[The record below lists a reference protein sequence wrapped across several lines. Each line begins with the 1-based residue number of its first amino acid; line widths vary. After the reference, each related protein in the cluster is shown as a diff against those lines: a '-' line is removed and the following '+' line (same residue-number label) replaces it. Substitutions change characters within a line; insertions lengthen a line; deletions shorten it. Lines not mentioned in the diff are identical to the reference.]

1 MDSKML
7 LQSNYLD
14 IIFDGRNKA
23 YGSYELRTT
32 YPQRMKKAGVY
43 IFMLAASLTFYTVW
57 ANSAKTIPVVPF
69 PMQLDTTRFT
79 AVDLDIPKEPIVPPA
94 PPLKTV
100 QANTVKMTIPDVVV
114 DNKVKPD
121 DVMAKQKDLENA
133 VAGTSNSI
141 GVDSGNISSTNN
153 DGKLTGTG
161 TGFGEGDGKKFKETI
176 PVFVEQMPEFPG
188 GQEKL
193 MEYLSN
199 NIQYPAQAVNA
210 GQQGKVQVKFVVNE
224 DGSISNVITTRG
236 FGFGSEQESIRVVS
250 GMPKW
255 KAGRNNGKPVKVW
268 FQLPVIFKLG

>member
-43 IFMLAASLTFYTVW
+43 IFMLVASLAFYTVW
-57 ANSAKTIPVVPF
+57 ANRVETLPAMPF
-69 PMQLDTTRFT
+69 PMQMDTTSFT
-79 AVDLDIPKEPIVPPA
+79 RVELDIPKEPVVPPA
-94 PPLKTV
+94 ALLKTV
-100 QANTVKMTIPDVVV
+100 QANTAKMTIPDVVV
-114 DNKVKPD
+114 DNQVKPD
-121 DVMAKQKDLENA
+121 DVMATQKDLEKA
-133 VAGTSNSI
+133 VVGISTET
-141 GVDSGNISSTNN
+141 GVDSGIASVNKN
-153 DGKLTGTG
+153 DGLFHGKGLETGD
-161 TGFGEGDGKKFKETI
+161 GDGKKFKETI

-210 GQQGKVQVKFVVNE
+210 GQQGKVQVKFVVGE
-224 DGSISNVITTRG
+224 DGAISNVITTRG

-255 KAGRNNGKPVKVW
+255 KPGRNNGKPVKVW

>member
-1 MDSKML
+1 M
-7 LQSNYLD
+7 
-14 IIFDGRNKA
+14 
-23 YGSYELRTT
+23 E
-32 YPQRMKKAGVY
+32 
-43 IFMLAASLTFYTVW
+43 
-57 ANSAKTIPVVPF
+57 
-69 PMQLDTTRFT
+69 LDTTSFT
-79 AVDLDIPKEPIVPPA
+79 AVVLDVPEEPVVPPA

-100 QANTVKMTIPDVVV
+100 QANTLKMTVPDVVV
-114 DNKVKPD
+114 DNQVKPD
-121 DVMAKQKDLENA
+121 DVMAKQKDLERA
-133 VAGTSNSI
+133 VVGTSNSI
-141 GVDSGNISSTNN
+141 GVDSGDVSSNNN

-161 TGFGEGDGKKFKETI
+161 TGFGDGDGKKLKEVI

-188 GQEKL
+188 GEQKL

-199 NIQYPAQAVNA
+199 HIQYPAQAVNA

-255 KAGRNNGKPVKVW
+255 KPGRNNGKPVKVW

>member
-1 MDSKML
+1 MDRKML

-32 YPQRMKKAGVY
+32 YPQRMKKAGFY
-43 IFMLAASLTFYTVW
+43 IFLLAASLTFYTVW
-57 ANSAKTIPVVPF
+57 ANRAKTSPVIPF
-69 PMQLDTTRFT
+69 PMQLDTTSFT
-79 AVDLDIPKEPIVPPA
+79 AVVLDVPEEPVVPPA

-100 QANTVKMTIPDVVV
+100 QANTLKMTVPDVVV
-114 DNKVKPD
+114 DNQVKPD
-121 DVMAKQKDLENA
+121 DVMAKQKDLERA
-133 VAGTSNSI
+133 VVGTSNSI
-141 GVDSGNISSTNN
+141 GVDSGDVSSNNN

-161 TGFGEGDGKKFKETI
+161 TGFGDGDGKKLKEVI

-188 GQEKL
+188 GEQKL

-199 NIQYPAQAVNA
+199 HIQYPAQAVNA
-210 GQQGKVQVKFVVNE
+210 GQQGKVQVKFVVGE

-255 KAGRNNGKPVKVW
+255 KPGRNNGKPVKVW